1 MQTEMPYIEVA
12 LQRSE
17 NFISVICY
25 AIMKVKKLAE
35 GKCIYQNDMGG
46 K

>member
-1 MQTEMPYIEVA
+1 MQTEMCCIQVS
-12 LQRSE
+12 LHRSE

-25 AIMKVKKLAE
+25 AITKVKKLGE
-35 GKCIYQNDMGG
+35 GKCIYQNNMGG

>member
-1 MQTEMPYIEVA
+1 MQTELLYTEVS